1 MEEFILQREYQEWL
15 ANLKNIKGL
24 SENTIAAYRRDIKKF
39 ILFLRNYLGND
50 PTAIDLNKLGNNGF
64 RGYLAEQKNL
74 GNSNV
79 SIARQISSLKSFFNY
94 LIKIKKINNSSILN
108 LKGPKQKKSLPRPII
123 ADLAI
128 QVIKEAKNIDD
139 EKWIGQRN
147 QTILILL
154 YGCGLRIS
162 EALNLN
168 YSDFTNNDYLIIKGK
183 GNKERMVPMMD
194 YIRKSIIQYMEICP
208 YEFTND
214 DPLFIGK
221 RRRRLSPRIIQYALE
236 KIRASLALPETA
248 TPHALRHSFATH
260 LLENGGDLRTIQE
273 LLGHSSLSTTQK
285 YTKVENSQLL
295 NVYTKTHP
303 LAKTNK

>member
-1 MEEFILQREYQEWL
+1 MEEFILKKDFLDWIG
-15 ANLKNIKGL
+15 NLKNLKGL
-24 SENTIAAYRRDIKKF
+24 SENTLSAYQRDVKKF
-39 ILFLRNYLGND
+39 IVFLTNYLGSD
-50 PTAIDLNKLGNNGF
+50 PNLVDLSNLTNTNF

-79 SIARQISSLKSFFNY
+79 SIGRQISSLKSFFNY
-94 LIKIKKINNSSILN
+94 LIRIKKINNSPIIT
-108 LKGPKQKKSLPRPII
+108 LKGPRHKKSLPRPIM

-128 QVIKEAKNIDD
+128 AVIKEAKNIDD

-147 QTILILL
+147 QTILLLL

-168 YSDFTNNDYLIIKGK
+168 YCDMTTNDYLVIKGK
-183 GNKERMVPMMD
+183 GNKERIVPVMD
-194 YIRKSIIQYMEICP
+194 YIKNSISDYIKVCP
-208 YEFTND
+208 FEFSNE
-214 DPLFIGK
+214 DPLFLGK
-221 RRRRLSPRIIQYALE
+221 RMKRLSPRISQYALE
-236 KIRASLALPETA
+236 KIRVVLSLPETA

-273 LLGHSSLSTTQK
+273 LLGHSSLSTTQR

-295 NVYTKTHP
+295 NIYTKTHP
-303 LAKTNK
+303 LAKNK

>member
-1 MEEFILQREYQEWL
+1 MEEFIIQKEYQDWL
-15 ANLKNIKGL
+15 SNLKNLKGL
-24 SENTIAAYRRDIKKF
+24 SPNTISAYKRDIKKF

-50 PTAIDLNKLGNNGF
+50 PSIEDFKRLNNNSF

-94 LIKIKKINNSSILN
+94 LIKIKKFNSSPILN

-168 YSDFTNNDYLIIKGK
+168 YSNFTNEDYLIIKGK
-183 GNKERMVPMMD
+183 GNKERIVPMMD
-194 YIRKSIIQYMEICP
+194 YIRKSIMKYLEICP
-208 YEFTND
+208 YEFIND

-221 RRRRLSPRIIQYALE
+221 RRKRLSPRIIQYALE
-236 KIRASLALPETA
+236 KIRASLSLPETA

-295 NVYTKTHP
+295 NIYTKTHP
-303 LAKTNK
+303 LAKNK

>member
-1 MEEFILQREYQEWL
+1 MEEFILQKLYQDWL
-15 ANLKNIKGL
+15 SNLRNIKGL
-24 SENTIAAYRRDIKKF
+24 SDNTLEAYKIDIIKF
-39 ILFLRNYLGND
+39 IYFLRNYLGND
-50 PTAIDLNKLGNNGF
+50 PSLNDLRKLTNNSF

-74 GNSNV
+74 GISNV

-94 LIKIKKINNSSILN
+94 LIKIKKIDNSPILN

-128 QVIKEAKNIDD
+128 EVIKEAKNIDD

-168 YSDFTNNDYLIIKGK
+168 YSDITSNDYLVIKGK
-183 GNKERMVPMMD
+183 GNKERIVPIMD
-194 YIRKSIIQYMEICP
+194 YIRDSIVNYIKVCP
-208 YEFTND
+208 FESSNS

-221 RRRRLSPRIIQYALE
+221 RRKRLSPRIIQYALE
-236 KIRASLALPETA
+236 KIRVSLSLPETA

-303 LAKTNK
+303 LAKNK

>member
-1 MEEFILQREYQEWL
+1 MEEFILQKVYQEWL
-15 ANLKNIKGL
+15 VNLKNIKGL
-24 SENTIAAYRRDIKKF
+24 SENTIAAYKRDIKKF

-50 PTAIDLNKLGNNGF
+50 PTIIDLNKLSNNSF
-64 RGYLAEQKNL
+64 RGYLSEQKNL

-94 LIKIKKINNSSILN
+94 LIKIKKIKNSPILN

-139 EKWIGQRN
+139 EKWVGQRN

-168 YSDFTNNDYLIIKGK
+168 YSDFTNNDYLVIKGK
-183 GNKERMVPMMD
+183 GNKERIVPMMD
-194 YIRKSIIQYMEICP
+194 YIRKSIAHYMEICP

-221 RRRRLSPRIIQYALE
+221 RRGRLSPRIIQYALE

-303 LAKTNK
+303 LAKNK

>member
-1 MEEFILQREYQEWL
+1 MEEFILQKIYQDWL
-15 ANLKNIKGL
+15 SNLKNIKGL
-24 SENTIAAYRRDIKKF
+24 SDNTLEAYKIDIIKF
-39 ILFLRNYLGND
+39 IYFLRNYLGND
-50 PTAIDLNKLGNNGF
+50 PSLSDLRKLTNNNF

-74 GNSNV
+74 GISNI

-94 LIKIKKINNSSILN
+94 LIKIKKIDNSPILN

-128 QVIKEAKNIDD
+128 EVIKEAKNIDD

-168 YSDFTNNDYLIIKGK
+168 YSDITSNDYLIIKGK
-183 GNKERMVPMMD
+183 GNKERIVPIMD
-194 YIRKSIIQYMEICP
+194 YIRDSIVNYIKVCP
-208 YEFTND
+208 FEFSNS

-221 RRRRLSPRIIQYALE
+221 RRKRLSPRIIQYALE
-236 KIRASLALPETA
+236 KIRVSLSLPETA

-303 LAKTNK
+303 LAKNK

>member
-1 MEEFILQREYQEWL
+1 MEEFILQKLYQDWL
-15 ANLKNIKGL
+15 SNLRNIKGL
-24 SENTIAAYRRDIKKF
+24 SDNTLEAYKIDIIKF
-39 ILFLRNYLGND
+39 IYFLRNYLGND
-50 PTAIDLNKLGNNGF
+50 PSLNDLRKLTNNNF

-74 GNSNV
+74 GISNV

-94 LIKIKKINNSSILN
+94 LIKIKKIDNSPILN

-123 ADLAI
+123 AGLAI
-128 QVIKEAKNIDD
+128 EVIKEAKNIDD

-168 YSDFTNNDYLIIKGK
+168 YSDITSNDYLVIKGK
-183 GNKERMVPMMD
+183 GNKERIVPIMD
-194 YIRKSIIQYMEICP
+194 YIRDSIVNYIKVCP
-208 YEFTND
+208 FEFSNS

-221 RRRRLSPRIIQYALE
+221 RRKRLSPRIIQYALE
-236 KIRASLALPETA
+236 KIRVSLSLPETA

-303 LAKTNK
+303 LAKNK

>member
-1 MEEFILQREYQEWL
+1 VKEFILQKEYQEWL
-15 ANLKNIKGL
+15 ANLKNLKGL
-24 SENTIAAYRRDIKKF
+24 SENTIAAYKRDVKKF

-50 PTAIDLNKLGNNGF
+50 PTTIDLKKLSNISF

-94 LIKIKKINNSSILN
+94 LIKIKKIENSPILN

-168 YSDFTNNDYLIIKGK
+168 YSDFTNNDYLVIKGK
-183 GNKERMVPMMD
+183 GNKERMVPIMD
-194 YIRKSIIQYMEICP
+194 YIRKSIMNYLEICP
-208 YEFTND
+208 HEFATD

-221 RRRRLSPRIIQYALE
+221 RRKRLSPRIIQYALE

-303 LAKTNK
+303 LAKNK

>member
-1 MEEFILQREYQEWL
+1 MEEFILQKEYQEWL

-94 LIKIKKINNSSILN
+94 LIKIKKIENSPILN

-128 QVIKEAKNIDD
+128 QVIKEAKNIND

-168 YSDFTNNDYLIIKGK
+168 YSDFTNNDYLVIKGK
-183 GNKERMVPMMD
+183 GNKERMVPIMD
-194 YIRKSIIQYMEICP
+194 YIRKSIMNYLEICP
-208 YEFTND
+208 HEFATD

-221 RRRRLSPRIIQYALE
+221 RRKRLSPRIIQYALE

-303 LAKTNK
+303 LAKNK

>member
-1 MEEFILQREYQEWL
+1 VEEFILQKIYQDWL
-15 ANLKNIKGL
+15 SNLRNIKGL
-24 SENTIAAYRRDIKKF
+24 SDNTLEAYKIDIIKF
-39 ILFLRNYLGND
+39 IYFLRNYLGND
-50 PTAIDLNKLGNNGF
+50 PSLNDLRKLTNNIF

-74 GNSNV
+74 GISNI

-94 LIKIKKINNSSILN
+94 LIKIKKIDNSPILN

-128 QVIKEAKNIDD
+128 EVIKEAKNIDD

-168 YSDFTNNDYLIIKGK
+168 YSDITSNDYLVIKGK
-183 GNKERMVPMMD
+183 GNKERIVPIMD
-194 YIRKSIIQYMEICP
+194 YIRDSIVNYIKVCP
-208 YEFTND
+208 FEFSNN

-221 RRRRLSPRIIQYALE
+221 RRKRLSPRIIQYALE
-236 KIRASLALPETA
+236 KIRVSLSLPETA

-303 LAKTNK
+303 LAKNK

>member
-1 MEEFILQREYQEWL
+1 MEEFILQKIYQDWL
-15 ANLKNIKGL
+15 SNLKNIKGL
-24 SENTIAAYRRDIKKF
+24 SDNTLEAYKIDIIKF
-39 ILFLRNYLGND
+39 IYFLRNYLGND
-50 PTAIDLNKLGNNGF
+50 PSLNDLRKLTNNSF

-74 GNSNV
+74 GISHI

-94 LIKIKKINNSSILN
+94 LIKIKKIDNSPILN

-128 QVIKEAKNIDD
+128 EVIKEAKNIDD

-168 YSDFTNNDYLIIKGK
+168 YSDITSNDYLIIKGK
-183 GNKERMVPMMD
+183 GNKERIVPIMD
-194 YIRKSIIQYMEICP
+194 YIRDSIVNYIKVCP
-208 YEFTND
+208 YEFSDD

-221 RRRRLSPRIIQYALE
+221 RRKRLSPRIIQYALE
-236 KIRASLALPETA
+236 KIRVSLSLPETA

-303 LAKTNK
+303 LAKNK